1 MKTFFLNSIYVF
13 GFAILL
19 GSCSREVSYTDAID
33 KNKKIDDPKMVEDA
47 NFLVEAKSINMLE
60 EQLASLAADTAYSA
74 ALVELSKNNIKDYD
88 KLDNEIDKLASKKK
102 IKLPTEISGD
112 HMKLYSEISGA
123 RHEEFDKDLLKTLRK
138 VNDDNTDKFESM
150 ATEAHDDDIRAFS
163 ARYLDML
170 RSQSDRLKAVE
181 DQLLETTDNNQ

>member
-1 MKTFFLNSIYVF
+1 MKTFFLNTVCVL
-13 GFAILL
+13 GFALFL
-19 GSCSREVSYTDAID
+19 TSCSKDLSYNDALN
-33 KNKKIDDPKMVEDA
+33 KNKKIEDPELVKDA
-47 NFLVEAKSINMLE
+47 NFLVEAKSVNMLE

-88 KLDNEIDKLASKKK
+88 KLDTEIDKLALKKK
-102 IKLPTEISGD
+102 IKLPTEISSD
-112 HMKLYSEISGA
+112 HLQLYSEVNKA

-138 VNDDNTDKFESM
+138 VNDENTEKFESM

-170 RSQSDRLKAVE
+170 RSQSERIKVVE
-181 DQLLETTDNNQ
+181 DQLLETTDNN